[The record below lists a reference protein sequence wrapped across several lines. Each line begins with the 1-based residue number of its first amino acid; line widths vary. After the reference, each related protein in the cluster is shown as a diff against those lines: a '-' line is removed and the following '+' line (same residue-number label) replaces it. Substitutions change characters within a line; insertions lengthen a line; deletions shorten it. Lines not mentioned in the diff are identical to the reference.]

1 MIHPLPIVARCTFS
15 SAAFNYSSTLFRL
28 KGMNQSYLASYAPIL
43 IHLVVVAL
51 LAALLVLLSERI
63 GQKKTTISKSMPYE
77 CGMVPIGDA
86 REPFSV
92 RFYLVAMI
100 FILFDVEA
108 IFLFPWAVVFR
119 DLRLFGFWEMFVF
132 LVVILAG
139 YLYAWKKGALD
150 WS

>member
-1 MIHPLPIVARCTFS
+1 MD
-15 SAAFNYSSTLFRL
+15 
-28 KGMNQSYLASYAPIL
+28 QDYLASYAPVL
-43 IHLVVVAL
+43 IHLLVVASLAGL
-51 LAALLVLLSERI
+51 LLLLSLLVGE
-63 GQKKTTISKSMPYE
+63 KKPTLGKAMPYE
-77 CGMVPIGDA
+77 CGMIPIGDA

-108 IFLFPWAVVFR
+108 IFLFPWAVITKQ
-119 DLRLFGFWEMFVF
+119 LRFFGFIEMFLF

>member
-1 MIHPLPIVARCTFS
+1 MDQ
-15 SAAFNYSSTLFRL
+15 N
-28 KGMNQSYLASYAPIL
+28 YLAAYAPVL
-43 IHLVVVAL
+43 IHLLVVAFV
-51 LAALLVLLSERI
+51 AGVLVLLSTAV
-63 GQKKTTISKSMPYE
+63 GQKKSSVTKTMPYE

-108 IFLFPWAVVFR
+108 IFLFPWAVVSKQ
-119 DLRLFGFWEMFVF
+119 LRWFGFVEMFLF
-132 LVVILAG
+132 LVVIFAG
-139 YLYAWKKGALD
+139 YVYAWKKGALD

>member
-1 MIHPLPIVARCTFS
+1 MEQ
-15 SAAFNYSSTLFRL
+15 N
-28 KGMNQSYLASYAPIL
+28 YLASYAPVL
-43 IHLVVVAL
+43 IHLLVVAL
-51 LAALLVLLSERI
+51 LSGLLLLLSGLVGPR
-63 GQKKTTISKSMPYE
+63 KPTLTKTMPYE

-86 REPFSV
+86 RQPFSV

-108 IFLFPWAVVFR
+108 IFLFPWAVVAR
-119 DLRLFGFWEMFVF
+119 ELRLFGFVEMLLF
-132 LVVILAG
+132 LVVLFAG

>member
-1 MIHPLPIVARCTFS
+1 MEQ
-15 SAAFNYSSTLFRL
+15 NYLS
-28 KGMNQSYLASYAPIL
+28 GYAPVL
-43 IHLVVVAL
+43 IHLLVVAG
-51 LAALLVLLSERI
+51 LAGVLLLLSTLA
-63 GQKKTTISKSMPYE
+63 GQKKPSLTKSMPYE

-108 IFLFPWAVVFR
+108 IFLFPWAVIYKQ
-119 DLRLFGFWEMFVF
+119 LRLFGFLEMFLF
-132 LVVILAG
+132 LVIIFAG
-139 YLYAWKKGALD
+139 YVYAWKKGALD

>member
-1 MIHPLPIVARCTFS
+1 MEQ
-15 SAAFNYSSTLFRL
+15 NYLS
-28 KGMNQSYLASYAPIL
+28 GYAPVL
-43 IHLVVVAL
+43 IHLLVVAA
-51 LAALLVLLSERI
+51 LAGVLLLLSTLV
-63 GQKKTTISKSMPYE
+63 GQKKPSLTKSMPYE

-108 IFLFPWAVVFR
+108 IFLFPWAVIYKQ
-119 DLRLFGFWEMFVF
+119 LRLFGFLEMFLF
-132 LVVILAG
+132 LVIIFAG
-139 YLYAWKKGALD
+139 YVYAWKKGALD